1 MDLCANCVDLNG
13 VLLSTPS
20 LRAKRARFEH
30 ADWYQSACSKGALL
44 AGGQGVLRVNFLAP
58 FGPFSNVPIGTNRH
72 VQRGPFWRGGKVYSE
87 GHHCVQHG
95 LHYDFYVGRLNV
107 VDPNE
112 VLLGTLSPSAIHE
125 VLPSSNRL
133 TAISPTF
140 AHANWYQQFE
150 RTP

>member
-1 MDLCANCVDLNG
+1 MYWWYTFGPVW
-13 VLLSTPS
+13 P
-20 LRAKRARFEH
+20 RFEP
-30 ADWYQSACSKGALL
+30 ADWFQSACSKGALL
-44 AGGQGVLRVNFLAP
+44 AGGQGVLKVDLLAP
-58 FGPFSNVPIGTNRH
+58 FGPASNVPIGTNRH
-72 VQRGPFWRGGKVYSE
+72 VQRGPFWRRAHMYSE